1 MKNKVKLLLISL
13 SLGVNWQRVLMG
25 RLLPNEQLKKYS
37 IGEKGNPLVLLQR
50 TGFRNFPSAQKIS
63 HQRLRIRS
71 KRDYFF
77 SPVIS
82 RTKVSG
88 KVTQHYGAF
97 GPCFHSLLSAFS
109 TQQEP
114 NGFHCTMKPRYCGQD
129 VSETAMFALDWC
141 LSTADQTFLVPK
153 GQILHFEIVADQTDP
168 LDSPQNIGVIQ
179 AILPWIDENVG
190 LLSFSSAECRFQ
202 QESAG
207 TYPSWVL
214 KF

>member
-1 MKNKVKLLLISL
+1 
-13 SLGVNWQRVLMG
+13 MG

-37 IGEKGNPLVLLQR
+37 IGDKGNPLVLLQR

-77 SPVIS
+77 SPAIPCYLIQNQ
-82 RTKVSG
+82 G
-88 KVTQHYGAF
+88 IWEGDIALYGAF

-114 NGFHCTMKPRYCGQD
+114 NGFHWIPWGQDTGQD
-129 VSETAMFALDWC
+129 VSETAMFVLDWC

-168 LDSPQNIGVIQ
+168 LDSPQNIGLIQ
-179 AILPWIDENVG
+179 AILP
-190 LLSFSSAECRFQ
+190 
-202 QESAG
+202 
-207 TYPSWVL
+207 
-214 KF
+214 